1 MSAAASRAQALLLVG
16 IVAATLEAAT
26 LVAWVAGG
34 AHMVT
39 QYQVATVVVEE
50 DEFGDSIERTVMV
63 DQFRFGLLPD
73 KFYDGAILWLVLFGG
88 IGPTALILRSRALRA
103 SNPS

>member
-1 MSAAASRAQALLLVG
+1 
-16 IVAATLEAAT
+16 
-26 LVAWVAGG
+26 
-34 AHMVT
+34 MVT

-50 DEFGDSIERTVMV
+50 DEFGDAIERTVMV

-88 IGPTALILRSRALRA
+88 IGPTAFILRARALRN
-103 SNPS
+103 S